1 MFQNNKIIWHFF
13 QIAYTQRNV
22 FTKRKESKQN
32 TQIQRKHLIKKNN
45 KVNVI
50 FGIAFHWPELHN

>member
-32 TQIQRKHLIKKNN
+32 TQIQRKYLIRNIIKSM
-45 KVNVI
+45 
-50 FGIAFHWPELHN
+50 